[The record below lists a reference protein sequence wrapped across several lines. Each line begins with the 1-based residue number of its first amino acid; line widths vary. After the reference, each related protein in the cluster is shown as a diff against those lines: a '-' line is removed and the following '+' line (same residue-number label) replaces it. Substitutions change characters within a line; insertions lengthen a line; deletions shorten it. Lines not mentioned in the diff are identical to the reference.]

1 MKRERIPVNLT
12 DGKTAWL
19 TRLSPQAIIELS
31 DSIWHAQRKR
41 MIESFKDADIDS
53 KDRISV
59 LCDMD
64 RERGLFSKLLTH
76 AITMEGAQEIITK
89 ASESPY
95 AENASNLLEQSGE
108 SPEEMVEIAC
118 ALLGHKFD
126 DDKEATPEKKRKKQ

>member
-1 MKRERIPVNLT
+1 MKRERFPVNLT

-108 SPEEMVEIAC
+108 SPEKMVEIAC

-126 DDKEATPEKKRKKQ
+126 EEEAIPEKKRKKS